1 MRSVSDAFLL
11 LVAEISATLVGL
23 FLVGVFT
30 QISRHNARPLMVCE
44 IGTSGSVLRALAHHR
59 A

>member
-30 QISRHNARPLMVCE
+30 QISRHNARPLMVDVTTHIE
-44 IGTSGSVLRALAHHR
+44 WAL
-59 A
+59 